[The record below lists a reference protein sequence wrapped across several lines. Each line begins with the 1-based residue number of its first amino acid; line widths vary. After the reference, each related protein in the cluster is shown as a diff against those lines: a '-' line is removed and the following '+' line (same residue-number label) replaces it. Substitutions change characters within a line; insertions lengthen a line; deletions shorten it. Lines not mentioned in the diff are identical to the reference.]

1 MRGRRLYLLAWSILM
16 TTIPLVAQ
24 KNEIKVYDSLLTD
37 WVKLEDPVFK
47 PVVGVAWGSFSFLGD
62 INDENWRLFSN
73 HPGPRITF
81 SRYLDKKH
89 YYIMDFYMMMGS
101 LSGSRNTPKD
111 HLNFKTDISV
121 YGITVQY
128 DISHYYR
135 KPTNVTPYFA
145 IGLEVFNFS
154 SKGDLKDADG
164 EPYLYGSDGTIRDPQ
179 GKIVTRDYI
188 YESDLRSLDLYGKG
202 NYYEYGFAFPLEV
215 GFKMSFSERLS
226 LRLGSSIH
234 YTTSDMID
242 NVDEHSVGV
251 RKNKRNDMFLY
262 TFLSLHLDLFTYP
275 RYKKVKKVFAELPA
289 DDVLSGD
296 EDHDWVLDLRDECPH
311 TPAGVEVDT
320 LGCPLDS
327 DKDGVPDYLDKEP
340 HSKRNAVVDDEGRQI
355 ADTTG
360 AYLLSKKGAP
370 VGDVGYYLQAGGSS
384 SVHRGERIPLRF
396 RQVDTNDDGEIS
408 FDELLKTIDDY
419 FDYRTLLSM
428 EDIYDLLNFYF
439 SQ

>member
-1 MRGRRLYLLAWSILM
+1 
-16 TTIPLVAQ
+16 
-24 KNEIKVYDSLLTD
+24 
-37 WVKLEDPVFK
+37 
-47 PVVGVAWGSFSFLGD
+47 
-62 INDENWRLFSN
+62 
-73 HPGPRITF
+73 
-81 SRYLDKKH
+81 
-89 YYIMDFYMMMGS
+89 MDFYMMMGS
-101 LSGSRNTPKD
+101 LSGSRNTSKD

-164 EPYLYGSDGTIRDPQ
+164 EPY
-179 GKIVTRDYI
+179 
-188 YESDLRSLDLYGKG
+188 LYGKG

-360 AYLLSKKGAP
+360 TYLMVKKGAP

-384 SVHRGERIPLRF
+384 SVHRGERIPVRF

-419 FDYRTLLSM
+419 FDYRTMLSM